1 MAQYH
6 IKADKLRKTYA
17 LDMIKTPRVPVKDFP
32 KFDQKNLQNYLTT
45 NNYVEITPQIVLD
58 LMTSCSQLRQRKV
71 IETFFK
77 ECFSN
82 VETEIVTKEHDGKK
96 YQVMRVK
103 N

>member
-6 IKADKLRKTYA
+6 IKADKLRKTYD
-17 LDMIKTPRVPVKDFP
+17 LDMIGKKLVGFKDF
-32 KFDQKNLQNYLTT
+32 DRMD
-45 NNYVEITPQIVLD
+45 VEITPQIVLD

>member
-6 IKADKLRKTYA
+6 IKADKLRKTYD
-17 LDMIKTPRVPVKDFP
+17 LDMIGKKLVGFKDF
-32 KFDQKNLQNYLTT
+32 DRMD
-45 NNYVEITPQIVLD
+45 VEITPQIVLD

-77 ECFSN
+77 QCFSN

-96 YQVMRVK
+96 YKVMRVK

>member
-6 IKADKLRKTYA
+6 IKAEKLRKTYD
-17 LDMIKTPRVPVKDFP
+17 LDMIGKKGHIDEFKMVD
-32 KFDQKNLQNYLTT
+32 
-45 NNYVEITPQIVLD
+45 PQIVLE

>member
-6 IKADKLRKTYA
+6 IKAEKLKN
-17 LDMIKTPRVPVKDFP
+17 DF
-32 KFDQKNLQNYLTT
+32 DTDLIVNATT
-45 NNYVEITPQIVLD
+45 DHKMITPQLVLEC
-58 LMTSCSQLRQRKV
+58 MTGCSQLRQRKV